1 MKSTLKQ
8 FRDLPDPIGTFERL
22 FRAALESFIPDL
34 AASPW
39 YVRER
44 DVVNLFVFGHLLP
57 QFQNE
62 DLDIRQVGIEIPV
75 LKLPDSSTEKGAG
88 MRTS

>member
-8 FRDLPDPIGTFERL
+8 FRDLSDPIGAFERL
-22 FRAALESFIPDL
+22 FRAALESFLPDL

-44 DVVNLFVFGHLLP
+44 EIVNLSVFGHLLP
-57 QFQNE
+57 QFQDE
-62 DLDIRQVGIEIPV
+62 RLDIGQIGIEVPV
-75 LKLPDSSTEKGAG
+75 QSDYLPYLQAA
-88 MRTS
+88 RPY